1 MAISLVVHTTEGLT
15 IVHNFIRTGRKITA
29 EPAGAELVQLSVDDK
44 HGDDLKAL
52 AEKVRQYYEE
62 GIRRSRRAA

>member
-1 MAISLVVHTTEGLT
+1 MATSLVVHTTEALT

-29 EPAGAELVQLSVDDK
+29 EPAGSELVQLSVDDK
-44 HGDDLKAL
+44 HGEDLKTL

-62 GIRRSRRAA
+62 GTRRSRRAA